1 MFYRNTNRSIMRQQ
15 GWLRILAFFVLS
27 WIVFLLVTVKLVRQQ
42 DISDGDLS
50 QRLVKALHKLEK
62 LHKSN
67 AELNALVLDLND
79 K

>member
-1 MFYRNTNRSIMRQQ
+1 MFFRLINHWKMRQQ
-15 GWLRILAFFVLS
+15 GWLRILAFLAFS
-27 WIVFLLVTVKLVRQQ
+27 WVAFMLVTVKLVRQQ
-42 DISDGDLS
+42 DTIDGDSS
-50 QRLVKALHKLEK
+50 QRLAKALRDLDQ